1 MFGMTKELTKEE
13 KLKQQISKYDRE
25 TLENK
30 FISLFLRYEEK
41 KIIPTKLV
49 EEEYNEPKPIIKI
62 EKRPSHLIDFSNFK
76 NVKRQRYLHKT
87 YGKDSRI
94 LNGMLALFLEKDDD
108 NLLEY
113 LTKINEEFERLD
125 KNS

>member
-1 MFGMTKELTKEE
+1 MFGISKELTKEE
-13 KLKQQISKYDRE
+13 KLKQQIQNYDRE

-30 FISLFLRYEEK
+30 FISLFIKYNESIKNEPVPVKEESS
-41 KIIPTKLV
+41 
-49 EEEYNEPKPIIKI
+49 EPKPIIEI
-62 EKRPSHLIDFSNFK
+62 EERPSHLIDFSIFK

-94 LNGMLALFLEKDDD
+94 LNGMLALFLENDDD

-113 LTKINEEFERLD
+113 LTKINTEFELLSKD
-125 KNS
+125 N